1 MPIKFEQVSHTYALK
16 TPFEHTALKQVD
28 VSLKQGSF
36 TAVIGHTGSGK
47 STLIQHMNA
56 LLLPTT
62 GMVSVNGIDIVPKK
76 TPKKVKAI
84 RQFAG
89 VVFQFPEYQLF
100 EETVEQDVMF
110 GPLNFGKTKEEA
122 KRMAHKVLRQ
132 VGLDESFFSRSPF
145 ELSGGERRRV
155 AIAGILAFEP
165 KVLVLDEPTA
175 GLDPEGTRMMMELFK
190 SFNAQGMT
198 IVLVT
203 HDMDLMYAYANEVC
217 VMEEGK
223 IVLTS
228 PVESLFDHPLVLK
241 AFEKPSI
248 LQWMDILESY
258 KFASKKHIKNLDA
271 WVEYYHAS
279 KKVQR

>member
-1 MPIKFEQVSHTYALK
+1 MPIKFEHVSHTYALK
-16 TPFEHTALKQVD
+16 TPFEHTALKEVD
-28 VSLKQGSF
+28 FSLKEGSF
-36 TAVIGHTGSGK
+36 TAVIGQTGSGK

-56 LLLPTT
+56 LLLPTM
-62 GMVSVNGIDIVPKK
+62 GIVSVNRIEIHPKK
-76 TPKKVKAI
+76 TPKKAKEI
-84 RQFAG
+84 RQFVG

-122 KRMAHKVLRQ
+122 KKMAHKVLRQ

-190 SFNAQGMT
+190 SLHAQGMT

-203 HDMDLMYAYANEVC
+203 HDMDLMYAYADEVC
-217 VMEEGK
+217 VMVEGN

-228 PVESLFDHPLVLK
+228 PIESLFDHPFVLK
-241 AFEKPSI
+241 TFEKPLI
-248 LQWMDILESY
+248 LQWMDRLETY
-258 KFASKKHIKNLDA
+258 KFASNKQIKNLDA

-279 KKVQR
+279 KKGQR